1 MASLCT
7 ETNTFSSMPT
17 GLIAFT
23 DHMVRRNASCSDPN
37 GIGAGLHVFRTLA
50 EADGWTVLESLS
62 AFAEPAGLTVQ
73 SAYETLRDL
82 ILEDLRAAGPV
93 GMVLL
98 ALHGAMMASDCEDCE
113 GDLIAS
119 VRAIVGPHVPIG
131 VELDPHCHLT
141 RQMVATADA
150 IVIMK
155 EYPHTDWNDR
165 ARELYA
171 ICAAQVAG
179 RVKPVTAVFDCRMVG
194 FYPTT
199 VAPMSGIVQMLKDAE
214 REPGIL
220 SVSLAHGF
228 PWGDHPETG
237 TRLMVIADGDLA
249 KAQAT
254 AERLGRVLYAARDA
268 LLPRMP
274 GIDEAFAQAREKSGL
289 IVMADTA
296 DNSGGGAPGD
306 STVLLGA
313 LMGAALGPCAFGAL
327 YDPGAVRICEEAG
340 IGARL
345 MLRIGGKTGTA
356 SGHPLDVEVEVMA
369 LAPAHQQ
376 TVFGSKAP
384 FGPSAWVR
392 IRDIDVVLVS
402 MRSQVYGRDAF
413 TALGISLTDKRIVA
427 VKSSTHFRADF
438 SAIADHIILIATP
451 GTLQMD
457 FASINY
463 RRKRDMNF
471 HPHVPDPLN
480 AGVANKRLIPATDAA
495 HCSDPIRQAKLAEA
509 EHVGNE
515 RVEPANGLQATVN
528 LK

>member
-1 MASLCT
+1 MTNAPSKLVFLASLCT
-7 ETNTFSSMPT
+7 ETNTFASTPT
-17 GLIAFT
+17 GLAAFKN
-23 DHMVRRNASCSDPN
+23 HMVRLDASRSDPD
-37 GIGAGLHVFRTLA
+37 GIGAGLRMFRTLA
-50 EADGWTVLESLS
+50 EADGWTVVESLS

-82 ILEDLRAAGPV
+82 IIDDLRAAGSV

-98 ALHGAMMASDCEDCE
+98 ALHGAMMASDCDDCE
-113 GDLIAS
+113 GDLIAR

-141 RQMVATADA
+141 TQMLEAADA

-171 ICAAQVAG
+171 ICAWQAAG
-179 RVKPVTAVFDCRMVG
+179 KVRPVSAMFDCRMVG

-199 VAPMSGIVQMLKDAE
+199 VAPMNGIVQMLKDAE

-228 PWGDHPETG
+228 PWGDHPDAG
-237 TRLMVIADGDLA
+237 TRLLVIADGDLA
-249 KAQAT
+249 KAQST

-268 LLPRMP
+268 LLPKMP
-274 GIDEAFAQAREKSGL
+274 RIEEAIAQARNMAGL

-306 STVLLGA
+306 TTHLLSA
-313 LMGAALGPCAFGAL
+313 LMDAALGPSAFGAI

-345 MLRIGGKTGTA
+345 MLRIGGKTGPT
-356 SGHPLDVEVEVMA
+356 SGSPIDVEVKVMA
-369 LAPAHQQ
+369 LATNHQQ
-376 TVFGSKAP
+376 TVFESKAP
-384 FGPSAWVR
+384 LGPSAWVR
-392 IRDIDVVLVS
+392 VGDIDVVLVS
-402 MRSQVYGRDAF
+402 LRSQVYGRDAF
-413 TALGISLTDKRIVA
+413 TALGICLEDKRIVA
-427 VKSSTHFRADF
+427 VKSSAHFRTDF
-438 SAIADHIILIATP
+438 APIADHIISIATP

-457 FASINY
+457 FASLNF

-471 HPHVPDPLN
+471 HPRVPDPLD
-480 AGVANKRLIPATDAA
+480 ADAA
-495 HCSDPIRQAKLAEA
+495 
-509 EHVGNE
+509 NE
-515 RVEPANGLQATVN
+515 SPFHSMDELGCE
-528 LK
+528 

>member
-1 MASLCT
+1 MTNAPRKAVFLASLCT
-7 ETNTFSSMPT
+7 ETNSFAPTPT
-17 GLIAFT
+17 GLAAFT
-23 DHMVRRNASCSDPN
+23 DNMVRRNASRSDPD
-37 GIGAGLHVFRTLA
+37 GIGAGLHLFRTLA
-50 EADGWTVLESLS
+50 EADGWTVVESLS

-82 ILEDLRAAGPV
+82 IIDDLRAAGPV

-98 ALHGAMMASDCEDCE
+98 ALHGAMMASDCDDCE
-113 GDLIAS
+113 GDLIAR
-119 VRAIVGPHVPIG
+119 VRAVVGMHVPIG

-141 RQMVATADA
+141 SQMVAAADA

-171 ICAAQVAG
+171 ICAWQAAG
-179 RVKPVTAVFDCRMVG
+179 RVTPVTAVFDCRMVG

-199 VAPMSGIVQMLKDAE
+199 VAPMNEIVQMLKDAE

-228 PWGDHPETG
+228 PWGDHPDMG
-237 TRLMVIADGDLA
+237 TRLLVIADGDRA
-249 KAQAT
+249 KAQST
-254 AERLGRVLYAARDA
+254 AERLGRALYAARDA

-274 GIDEAFAQAREKSGL
+274 CIDEAFSQARNMAGL

-306 STVLLGA
+306 TTHLLSA
-313 LMGAALGPCAFGAL
+313 LMDAELGPSAFGAIC
-327 YDPGAVRICEEAG
+327 DPGAVRICEEAG

-345 MLRIGGKTGTA
+345 MLRIGGKTGKT
-356 SGHPLDVEVEVMA
+356 SGNPLDVEVEVMA
-369 LAPAHQQ
+369 LSPNHQQ
-376 TVFGSKAP
+376 TVFESKAP
-384 FGPSAWVR
+384 LGPSAWVR

-402 MRSQVYGRDAF
+402 LRSQVYGRDAF
-413 TALGISLTDKRIVA
+413 TALGICLDNKRVVA
-427 VKSSTHFRADF
+427 VKSSAHFRADF
-438 SAIADHIILIATP
+438 GLIADHIISIATP

-457 FASINY
+457 FASIDY

-471 HPHVPDPLN
+471 HPRVAGPL
-480 AGVANKRLIPATDAA
+480 DAA
-495 HCSDPIRQAKLAEA
+495 AANESLFQAMDEL
-509 EHVGNE
+509 GS
-515 RVEPANGLQATVN
+515 T
-528 LK
+528 